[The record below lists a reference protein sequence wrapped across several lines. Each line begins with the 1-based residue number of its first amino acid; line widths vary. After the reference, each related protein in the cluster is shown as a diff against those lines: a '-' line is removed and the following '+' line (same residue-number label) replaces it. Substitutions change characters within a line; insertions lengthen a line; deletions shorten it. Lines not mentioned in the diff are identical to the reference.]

1 MTTVVLQNT
10 PLQWG
15 PCDPTT
21 VTNPALTCAFLEV
34 PLDYFDASAGTARL
48 ALAKVNATSER
59 RGTVFST
66 QARGPGGSGIVSL
79 SQESAYLLAVT
90 AGLYDIVSWDPR
102 GVGTLTTPG
111 EIHCFS
117 SPEEY
122 NSFFNGTLE
131 LTGIDYTGA
140 FTDPHDIEHLLAR
153 APLMQRKYEEAGR
166 KCLDGPG
173 ERYLRYVGTASTV
186 RDLIAMTD
194 VIEGEGALVNYIGGS
209 YGTYLGARFVNMFPE
224 RVGKV
229 ILDGVINSAIYANH
243 SWALHNQLVDTDAVY
258 RGFVTGCALAGP
270 QGCTIA
276 SAGQTPEAVHQTIL
290 GVLQAAYGADVKA
303 GNAGSLITSY
313 QIRAKLFN
321 ALYSP
326 ASWASVANEL
336 WPQIVGNVSAPSQ
349 SPSRRTR
356 QDNKANATVSY
367 TAIAIFCADDGVN
380 PESTEMSTVFQS
392 VVTQTQNVSHMVG
405 GVWPQPVYYCPFWPV
420 RGVERYQGPFKKTL
434 VNKIALVGNTYDP
447 VTPFSGAQGLADL
460 LGNSANLIRLN
471 AFGHTSAA
479 EPSDC
484 TVALGQAY
492 FANGTLPEEDDVVC
506 GVNNDFE
513 PFPGVNTAAILANL
527 TNFQH

>member
-59 RGTVFST
+59 RG
-66 QARGPGGSGIVSL
+66 PGGSGIVSL

-102 GVGTLTTPG
+102 GVG

-153 APLMQRKYEEAGR
+153 APLMQRKYEEARR

-173 ERYLRYVGTASTV
+173 GRYLRYVGTASTV
-186 RDLIAMTD
+186 RDLIAMAD

-209 YGTYLGARFVNMFPE
+209 YGTYLGARFVN
-224 RVGKV
+224 RKV

-303 GNAGSLITSY
+303 GNAGSLITSD

-392 VVTQTQNVSHMVG
+392 VASGPN
-405 GVWPQPVYYCPFWPV
+405 PVYYCPFWPV
-420 RGVERYQGPFKKTL
+420 RGVERYQGPFNKTL
-434 VNKIALVGNTYDP
+434 VNKIALIGNTYDP

-460 LGNSANLIRLN
+460 LGNSAKLIRLN